1 MKSFIIQMIHLIC
14 VFCDTVTIVFDPI
27 VVVGGGGGGGRYMPG
42 TDMRLFKDGAGGK
55 WYGVSSK
62 CCKILKYFQFL
73 HVKLVLPK
81 VARPINFDCLW

>member
-55 WYGVSSK
+55 
-62 CCKILKYFQFL
+62 
-73 HVKLVLPK
+73 
-81 VARPINFDCLW
+81 